1 MLTGTLSRYRW
12 RNTAIAGGLAVLGAI
27 LVLIYVASYR
37 NHVQKGAELVS
48 VYAASRDIPEGTDG
62 ASVAGSYL
70 TKESVLRRNVIGG
83 AISNPSQIA
92 TLAAS
97 ETIYAGEQIT
107 LRQFHPAAEQGV
119 LANIS
124 GNQRAMTLPGDP
136 NQLLANVVTAGDHV
150 DVLANIPYV
159 VRPPG
164 GTAAAAEGDFR
175 RVASRIIL
183 RDLLVLRPPG
193 GTGGSGTF
201 GANSN
206 TTSITLAL
214 TDTQAQNLLFAVKNG
229 DWWLVL
235 RPIARPADSSES
247 VETIES
253 ILADGIGQNGISQL
267 TGGYG
272 PGSIGSGQ

>member
-12 RNTAIAGGLAVLGAI
+12 RNTAIAGGLAVIGAI
-27 LVLIYVASYR
+27 LVLLYVASYR
-37 NHVQKGAELVS
+37 NHVQKGAQLVT

-62 ASVAGSYL
+62 ASVAGGYL
-70 TKESVLRRNVIGG
+70 KKESVLRRNVIGG
-83 AISNPSQIA
+83 AISTPSQIA

-97 ETIYAGEQIT
+97 QTILQGEQIT
-107 LRQFHPAAEQGV
+107 VRQFHPAAEQGV

-124 GNQRAMTLPGDP
+124 GNERAMTIPGDP
-136 NQLLANVVTAGDHV
+136 NQLLSNVVVDGDHV
-150 DVLANIPYV
+150 DVLANVHYT

-164 GTAAAAEGDFR
+164 NTAAAAQGDFQ

-183 RDLLVLRPPG
+183 RDLVVLRAPG
-193 GTGGSGTF
+193 ATSSGGISGS
-201 GANSN
+201 A

-214 TDTQAQNLLFAVKNG
+214 TDVQAQKLLFAVKNG

-235 RPIARPADSSES
+235 RPVSRPADSPDS

-253 ILADGIGQNGISQL
+253 ILSDGIAAKGIAQL

-272 PGSIGSGQ
+272 PRSIGSGN